1 MNIKEKSE
9 SFYKIFESDTDEF
22 KNIQKSFQKSL
33 QIAYQCGAKYVIDEV
48 EARVKELYD
57 NHPGM
62 GDMRTVLSCVL
73 AKLEMLKK

>member
-9 SFYKIFESDTDEF
+9 SFYKVFESDTDEI
-22 KNIQKSFQKSL
+22 KNIQKSL
-33 QIAYQCGAKYVIDEV
+33 QIALQIAYQRGAKYVIDEV

-73 AKLEMLKK
+73 VKLEMLKK

>member
-9 SFYKIFESDTDEF
+9 SFYKVFESDTDEI
-22 KNIQKSFQKSL
+22 KN
-33 QIAYQCGAKYVIDEV
+33 IAYQRGAKYVIDEV

-73 AKLEMLKK
+73 VKLEMLKT

>member
-9 SFYKIFESDTDEF
+9 SFYKVFESDTDEI

-33 QIAYQCGAKYVIDEV
+33 QIAYQRGSKYVIDEV

-73 AKLEMLKK
+73 VKLEMLKK

>member
-9 SFYKIFESDTDEF
+9 NFYKIFESDTEEF
-22 KNIQKSFQKSL
+22 KNIQRSL
-33 QIAYQCGAKYVIDEV
+33 QIAYQHGAKYVIDEV

-57 NHPGM
+57 SHPGM

-73 AKLEMLKK
+73 VKLEMLKHH

>member
-9 SFYKIFESDTDEF
+9 NFYKIFESDTEEF
-22 KNIQKSFQKSL
+22 KNIQRSL
-33 QIAYQCGAKYVIDEV
+33 QIAYQHGAKYVIDEV

-57 NHPGM
+57 SHPGM

-73 AKLEMLKK
+73 VKLEMLKNNG

>member
-9 SFYKIFESDTDEF
+9 SFYKIFESDTDEI
-22 KNIQKSFQKSL
+22 KNIQKSL
-33 QIAYQCGAKYVIDEV
+33 QIALQIAYQRGAKYVIDEV

-73 AKLEMLKK
+73 VKLEMLKK

>member
-9 SFYKIFESDTDEF
+9 SSYKNFESDTDEF
-22 KNIQKSFQKSL
+22 KNIQNSFQKSL

-73 AKLEMLKK
+73 VKLEMLKK

>member
-9 SFYKIFESDTDEF
+9 SFYKIFFFFFDEF
-22 KNIQKSFQKSL
+22 KNIQKLFQKSL

-73 AKLEMLKK
+73 VKLEMLKK

>member
-9 SFYKIFESDTDEF
+9 SFYKVFESDTDEI

-73 AKLEMLKK
+73 VKLEMLKK

>member
-9 SFYKIFESDTDEF
+9 SFYKIFESDTDEI
-22 KNIQKSFQKSL
+22 KNIQKSL
-33 QIAYQCGAKYVIDEV
+33 HIAYQRGAKYVIDEV
-48 EARVKELYD
+48 EAKVKELYD

-73 AKLEMLKK
+73 VKLEMLKK

>member
-9 SFYKIFESDTDEF
+9 NFYKIYESDTEEF
-22 KNIQKSFQKSL
+22 KSIQKSL
-33 QIAYQCGAKYVIDEV
+33 QIAYQHGAKYVIDEV
-48 EARVKELYD
+48 EARVKELYE

-73 AKLEMLKK
+73 VKLEMLKK

>member
-9 SFYKIFESDTDEF
+9 NFYKIYESDTEEF
-22 KNIQKSFQKSL
+22 KSIQKSL
-33 QIAYQCGAKYVIDEV
+33 QIAYQHGAKYVIDEV
-48 EARVKELYD
+48 EARVKELYE

-73 AKLEMLKK
+73 VKLEMLKNNG